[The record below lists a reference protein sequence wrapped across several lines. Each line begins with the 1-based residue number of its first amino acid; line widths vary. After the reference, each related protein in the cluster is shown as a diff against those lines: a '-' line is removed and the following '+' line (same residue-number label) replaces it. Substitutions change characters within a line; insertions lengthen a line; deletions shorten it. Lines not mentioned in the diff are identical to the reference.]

1 MLSFGFF
8 FMNSTLLLM
17 RIEIGLEVRF
27 YDALYKLELR
37 IENMEAEE
45 DARQCLWQLKW
56 ITKRVFKSVK

>member
-1 MLSFGFF
+1 
-8 FMNSTLLLM
+8 MNSTLLLM

-56 ITKRVFKSVK
+56 IFFKSVKYI